1 MRKWIYMFMAAGLLL
16 SACVKENRSGSAEG
30 TPVLF
35 SASTVETRTTYSG
48 QVTDGYERID
58 WSANDQI
65 KINCLQTTPTSAT
78 YKIGSGSASGKQS
91 EATGITCTSGNQL
104 QWGSGTHRFFAVY
117 PSSADLTV
125 SGTGNSTKGTMSGT
139 IPATQDGSPAL
150 SSYGYMYASATESN
164 PGMYQSVNLAF
175 RPLFNAVEF
184 SLKAGD
190 PETAA
195 QLTSIVL
202 SSGSENL
209 AGSFS
214 AEWTAGSTAPTVNPG
229 SSGLSQS
236 VTISTNVSLSQSTA
250 SKFTFITMPITQDN
264 LTLTLNYASY
274 YSRTL
279 TLKNGSG
286 TAVSLSPGE
295 RVVFGEISVPKKI
308 VHVTGVTLNKT
319 ALSLVNGTNETL
331 IATVAPND
339 AADKSVNWS
348 SSNESVATVNSSGKV
363 TAKAVGTTT
372 ITVTTVDGGKTATC
386 TVTVTPILVSSISL
400 SNASVNVGSTVTL
413 TPTISPSNA
422 ANKNVTW
429 SSSDTGKATVNSS
442 GVVTGVS
449 AGTVTI
455 TATAQDG
462 SGVSGS
468 CTVTVNNVPVTSVT
482 LNKSS
487 LSLVNGTNETLV
499 ATVNPSNATNKS
511 VNWSSSNTSVATVNS
526 SGKVTAK
533 AVGTTTI
540 TVTTVDGGKTATCT
554 VTVNATQYTITFKS
568 GNTVYIKTNSTQPS
582 AVIDQGQ
589 SYISSFSNTWSGLEA
604 LDAECWFVNSS
615 GYLNPPSNLGTD
627 PLNPTVTLTM
637 ALSSAGQKNVKRIV
651 MNVKWDE
658 THWYAKEIKVNG
670 VAPNES
676 ISASSSTGT
685 VLSFTMNPS
694 TTMTSI
700 AIFMNC
706 TKFQIQDIT
715 VEYEN

>member
-1 MRKWIYMFMAAGLLL
+1 MFMAAGLLL

-48 QVTDGYERID
+48 QVTDDGYERID

-65 KINCLQTTPTSAT
+65 KINCPQTTPTSAT
-78 YKIGSGSASGKQS
+78 YKIGSGTASGKQS
-91 EATGITCTSGNQL
+91 QATGITCISGNQL

-117 PSSADLTV
+117 PSSADLSV

-175 RPLFNAVEF
+175 SPLFNAVEF

-209 AGSFS
+209 AGPFS
-214 AEWTAGSTAPTVNPG
+214 AEWTAGSTTPTVNPG

-250 SKFTFITMPITQDN
+250 RKFTFITMPITQDN
-264 LTLTLNYASY
+264 LTLTLNYANY

-339 AADKSVNWS
+339 AADKSV
-348 SSNESVATVNSSGKV
+348 T
-363 TAKAVGTTT
+363 
-372 ITVTTVDGGKTATC
+372 
-386 TVTVTPILVSSISL
+386 
-400 SNASVNVGSTVTL
+400 
-413 TPTISPSNA
+413 
-422 ANKNVTW
+422 
-429 SSSDTGKATVNSS
+429 
-442 GVVTGVS
+442 
-449 AGTVTI
+449 
-455 TATAQDG
+455 
-462 SGVSGS
+462 
-468 CTVTVNNVPVTSVT
+468 
-482 LNKSS
+482 
-487 LSLVNGTNETLV
+487 
-499 ATVNPSNATNKS
+499 
-511 VNWSSSNTSVATVNS
+511 WSSSNTSVATVNS

-554 VTVNATQYTITFKS
+554 VTVKQPVTGVSVSPASATLNVGGTQQLSATVTPSNADNKNVTWSSSNTSVARVSSSGLVTAVAKGNATITVTTTDGSKTATCTVTVNAPEPNPYLFTFKS
-568 GNTVYIKTNSTQPS
+568 GSVTISATTSATDIFAEGSDYVTSQPFNPSGGNWNIANSALNSPFSSYGECSLGISLKKTLSVTKV
-582 AVIDQGQ
+582 VIVASG
-589 SYISSFSNTWSGLEA
+589 SGLA
-604 LDAECWFVNSS
+604 TWLKVDGQAASSPTGAINGTTTFTWNWSS
-615 GYLNPPSNLGTD
+615 GRQ
-627 PLNPTVTLTM
+627 
-637 ALSSAGQKNVKRIV
+637 LSSISLSTLYPFNIQS
-651 MNVKWDE
+651 
-658 THWYAKEIKVNG
+658 IKV
-670 VAPNES
+670 
-676 ISASSSTGT
+676 TY
-685 VLSFTMNPS
+685 
-694 TTMTSI
+694 
-700 AIFMNC
+700 
-706 TKFQIQDIT
+706 K
-715 VEYEN
+715 